1 MSSRNAPRGAL
12 RDDTKNGCV
21 ADYKIV
27 DLEDFALPAAILG
40 ECQNYLGGGVRF
52 GRKRE
57 KYLPLPAAI
66 NLDALLA

>member
-1 MSSRNAPRGAL
+1 MPCFVSVKGTPIDCSHFSR
-12 RDDTKNGCV
+12 
-21 ADYKIV
+21 KIV

-57 KYLPLPAAI
+57 KYLPPPAAI
-66 NLDALLA
+66 NPDALLA